1 MKIVFSESAEQDL
14 EDIADWI
21 ARDNPERAG
30 SFVAELVR
38 TCKSIGRAPR
48 SYPLGDRSRDPT
60 LRRRIHR
67 SYLIFF
73 DIGPKEVEIL
83 HIVHGA
89 RDYAQ
94 IVFANEEPD

>member
-1 MKIVFSESAEQDL
+1 VKVVFSQSAEKDL

-21 ARDNPERAG
+21 ALDNPERAG
-30 SFVAELVR
+30 SFVAELIR

-48 SYPLGDRSRDPT
+48 SYPLADKSRDPT
-60 LRRRIHR
+60 LRRHVYG

-73 DIGPKEVEIL
+73 DISTKEVEIL
-83 HIVHGA
+83 HVVHGA

-94 IVFANEEPD
+94 IVFANDEPN